1 MSDIVALPPLAV
13 SSGTAA
19 CDEEAAD
26 SAGKDARRRVLD
38 RVACKEW
45 VHLREQHV
53 GLYGK

>member
-1 MSDIVALPPLAV
+1 MALPPLAV

-26 SAGKDARRRVLD
+26 SAGEDARRRVLD
-38 RVACKEW
+38 RVVCKEW

-53 GLYGK
+53 GLYRK